1 MELLIKIPQGLLKK
15 FSPENLKI
23 LKKKRDELIPKIFTK
38 NEKKRK
44 KINEKDEQAWDELVN
59 INNEFIEFCKLQKR
73 NKEIELRNKARKE
86 LAKYNLQEGDYV
98 STNHWNME
106 VKGNIIIDRSGKI
119 MVDKVVVYDD
129 NLYVPYNFLDE
140 IKKIKEN

>member
-1 MELLIKIPQGLLKK
+1 MELLIEIPRELLDK
-15 FSPENLKI
+15 FSPENLEI

-38 NEKKRK
+38 NEKRRKRIK
-44 KINEKDEQAWDELVN
+44 KEDADTWDELVD
-59 INNEFIEFCKLQKR
+59 INDEFIEFCKLQKR

-119 MVDKVVVYDD
+119 IVDKVVVYDD

>member
-44 KINEKDEQAWDELVN
+44 KINEKDEQAWDELVD

-119 MVDKVVVYDD
+119 MIDKVVVYDD